1 MREERVKRHMLEAKI
16 ESKDEEVARV
26 QENYKNQSEALG
38 VYQRRAAQAR
48 KDLEEEEELREE
60 LFDEKLTLEK
70 RVSDLMQEIQRMEE
84 ERILG
89 NHSQQASDVPV
100 IKRDK
105 KKSRHRAQPSCDSIA
120 MSGLGLGAHLFDY

>member
-1 MREERVKRHMLEAKI
+1 MATEKQNAALQKEIREERAKRHILEAKI
-16 ESKDEEVARV
+16 ESKDEEVSRV

-89 NHSQQASDVPV
+89 NYSQ
-100 IKRDK
+100 
-105 KKSRHRAQPSCDSIA
+105 
-120 MSGLGLGAHLFDY
+120 